1 MRSVSNFIAL
11 MIAVVIAVGVAV
23 AVAVTIPP
31 MLSNNAPKKGVLSIG
46 GTEAVYDSASKTLW
60 IDIRGHYSGAEPATI
75 TGTYVLADASG
86 VAGISLSTCYLYVC
100 IDSCPSSSS
109 CRVIYYI
116 INLLILICS
125 SPINTDGMCFFIGAF
140 LCTSIQ
146 NVNLIDVTSLTQIS
160 TVNPNSYFKISLRST
175 SQLNSAPTNIA
186 IVITYCFSDGTCYF
200 ASDIVP
206 VKTE

>member
-11 MIAVVIAVGVAV
+11 MIAVAIAVGVAV

-75 TGTYVLADASG
+75 ADTYVLADTSG
-86 VAGISLSTCYLYVC
+86 VADISLRTYYLYAC
-100 IDSCPSSSS
+100 TGSLPSSSS
-109 CRVIYYI
+109 CGGMYYTDTF
-116 INLLILICS
+116 ILIVCS
-125 SPINTDGMCFFIGAF
+125 SPINTGDTCSFVGV
-140 LCTSIQ
+140 LPCTSIQ
-146 NVNLIDVTSLTQIS
+146 NVNLISVTPLNQIN

-175 SQLNSAPTNIA
+175 SQLDSAPTNIA
-186 IVITYCFSDGTCYF
+186 ILIRYCFSDDTCYIV
-200 ASDIVP
+200 SEIVP
-206 VKTE
+206 VKTR